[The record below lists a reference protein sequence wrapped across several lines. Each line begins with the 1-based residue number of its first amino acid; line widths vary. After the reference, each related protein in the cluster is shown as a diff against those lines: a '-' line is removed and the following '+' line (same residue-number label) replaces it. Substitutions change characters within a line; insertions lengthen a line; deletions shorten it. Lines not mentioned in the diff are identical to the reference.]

1 RQPGLHP
8 QFQRSVGGGDLDAA
22 DVVGTSFGAAL
33 AASPATSLSASLN
46 LGTGKSKLNGATVSG
61 TDQTVGIFELGATTV
76 LTRNL
81 LVNATIGFGIT
92 QGTPDFV
99 LGSALPIQF

>member
-1 RQPGLHP
+1 M
-8 QFQRSVGGGDLDAA
+8 GGGDLDAA

-33 AASPATSLSASLN
+33 AASPATSLAASLN
-46 LGTGKSKLNGATVSG
+46 LGFTGKSKLNGATVSG

-99 LGSALPIQF
+99 LGLALPIQF